1 MKICLSFGT
10 NGPLIIINKQS
21 RLKESTE
28 RLAITKRCLN
38 GINTTAVIDCVIAQ
52 LNSWSPCSIR

>member
-1 MKICLSFGT
+1 MICMEILLLVWAVERTYTENMPAFGT

-21 RLKESTE
+21 KLKESTE

-38 GINTTAVIDCVIAQ
+38 
-52 LNSWSPCSIR
+52 